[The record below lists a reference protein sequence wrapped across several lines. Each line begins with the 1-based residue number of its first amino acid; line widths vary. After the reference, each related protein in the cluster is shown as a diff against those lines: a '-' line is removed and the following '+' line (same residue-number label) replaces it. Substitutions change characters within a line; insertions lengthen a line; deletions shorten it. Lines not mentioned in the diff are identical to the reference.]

1 MKKNRAALADPFD
14 ANGEDEV
21 KTRIPVWLYPS
32 TLDAIDRA
40 CEKINSK
47 SRSDFLERAAQFYCG
62 YIAEQD
68 ACAYLPPALATAI
81 RGTVQDSE
89 NRLARL
95 LFKLAVEIDMTMNVV
110 AGGFKVGDDTL
121 KQLRARCVQE
131 VKKTGGTISF
141 EDAVKYQRGK

>member
-1 MKKNRAALADPFD
+1 MKKKRVALADPFD

-40 CEKINSK
+40 CEKTNCK

-68 ACAYLPPALATAI
+68 SCAYLPPALATAI

-95 LFKLAVEIDMTMNVV
+95 LFKLAVEVDMAMNVV
-110 AGGFKVGDDTL
+110 AGGFEVDDNML
-121 KQLRARCVQE
+121 KQLRARCIQE